1 MKPMKNLLLMGL
13 LSALG
18 AGGALAA
25 ERSHFTHFITRDGAA
40 LKDGDKVFRFAGIH
54 APELH
59 RIEDDARGPCRADP
73 RGWGQYFKW
82 PTAQEQQNWI
92 QAMVQTGAKAQRV
105 YVLSVQQE
113 FDKAC
118 GRETHILAPETAPGH
133 HAATSY
139 FDAAAVAAWANR
151 SPYSSALRM
160 SGCCWVSV
168 DADDVG
174 AAACRAARASATSR
188 SVSVLTWR

>member
-13 LSALG
+13 LSALA

-25 ERSHFTHFITRDGAA
+25 ERSHFTHFITRDGAT

-92 QAMVQTGAKAQRV
+92 RG
-105 YVLSVQQE
+105 
-113 FDKAC
+113 D
-118 GRETHILAPETAPGH
+118 G
-133 HAATSY
+133 
-139 FDAAAVAAWANR
+139 ANR
-151 SPYSSALRM
+151 GESPARLR
-160 SGCCWVSV
+160 
-168 DADDVG
+168 AVG
-174 AAACRAARASATSR
+174 AAGI
-188 SVSVLTWR
+188 

>member
-25 ERSHFTHFITRDGAA
+25 ERSHFTHFITRDGAT

-82 PTAQEQQNWI
+82 PTAQEQQ
-92 QAMVQTGAKAQRV
+92 T
-105 YVLSVQQE
+105 
-113 FDKAC
+113 D
-118 GRETHILAPETAPGH
+118 PG
-133 HAATSY
+133 
-139 FDAAAVAAWANR
+139 DGANR
-151 SPYSSALRM
+151 GESPARLR
-160 SGCCWVSV
+160 
-168 DADDVG
+168 AVG
-174 AAACRAARASATSR
+174 AAGI
-188 SVSVLTWR
+188 

>member
-25 ERSHFTHFITRDGAA
+25 ERSHFTHFITRDGAT

-113 FDKAC
+113 FDKPA
-118 GRETHILAPETAPGH
+118 
-133 HAATSY
+133 
-139 FDAAAVAAWANR
+139 
-151 SPYSSALRM
+151 
-160 SGCCWVSV
+160 
-168 DADDVG
+168 G
-174 AAACRAARASATSR
+174 ARPIFWRRKRRTVCRG
-188 SVSVLTWR
+188 

>member
-25 ERSHFTHFITRDGAA
+25 ERSHFTHFITRDGATSRTA
-40 LKDGDKVFRFAGIH
+40 TRCFVSPGSTRRSCTASKTMPAACK
-54 APELH
+54 
-59 RIEDDARGPCRADP
+59 ADP

-113 FDKAC
+113 FDRPA
-118 GRETHILAPETAPGH
+118 
-133 HAATSY
+133 
-139 FDAAAVAAWANR
+139 
-151 SPYSSALRM
+151 
-160 SGCCWVSV
+160 
-168 DADDVG
+168 G
-174 AAACRAARASATSR
+174 ARPIFWRRKRRTACRG
-188 SVSVLTWR
+188 

>member
-25 ERSHFTHFITRDGAA
+25 ERSHFTHFITRDGAT

-82 PTAQEQQNWI
+82 PTAR
-92 QAMVQTGAKAQRV
+92 GATK
-105 YVLSVQQE
+105 L
-113 FDKAC
+113 D
-118 GRETHILAPETAPGH
+118 PG
-133 HAATSY
+133 
-139 FDAAAVAAWANR
+139 DGANR
-151 SPYSSALRM
+151 GESPARLR
-160 SGCCWVSV
+160 
-168 DADDVG
+168 AVG
-174 AAACRAARASATSR
+174 AAGI
-188 SVSVLTWR
+188 

>member
-25 ERSHFTHFITRDGAA
+25 ERSHFEHFITRDGAA

-82 PTAQEQQNWI
+82 PTAQSSK
-92 QAMVQTGAKAQRV
+92 TDPCDG
-105 YVLSVQQE
+105 
-113 FDKAC
+113 
-118 GRETHILAPETAPGH
+118 
-133 HAATSY
+133 
-139 FDAAAVAAWANR
+139 ANR
-151 SPYSSALRM
+151 GESSAR
-160 SGCCWVSV
+160 VR
-168 DADDVG
+168 AVG
-174 AAACRAARASATSR
+174 AAG
-188 SVSVLTWR
+188 V

>member
-25 ERSHFTHFITRDGAA
+25 ERSHFTHFITRDGAT

-59 RIEDDARGPCRADP
+59 RIEDDARGSCRADP

-82 PTAQEQQNWI
+82 PTAQSSK
-92 QAMVQTGAKAQRV
+92 T
-105 YVLSVQQE
+105 
-113 FDKAC
+113 D
-118 GRETHILAPETAPGH
+118 PG
-133 HAATSY
+133 
-139 FDAAAVAAWANR
+139 DGANR
-151 SPYSSALRM
+151 GESPARLR
-160 SGCCWVSV
+160 
-168 DADDVG
+168 AVG
-174 AAACRAARASATSR
+174 AAGI
-188 SVSVLTWR
+188 

>member
-13 LSALG
+13 LSALA

-25 ERSHFTHFITRDGAA
+25 ERSHFTHFITRDGAT

-82 PTAQEQQNWI
+82 PTAQSSK
-92 QAMVQTGAKAQRV
+92 TDPCDG
-105 YVLSVQQE
+105 
-113 FDKAC
+113 
-118 GRETHILAPETAPGH
+118 
-133 HAATSY
+133 
-139 FDAAAVAAWANR
+139 ANR
-151 SPYSSALRM
+151 GESPARLR
-160 SGCCWVSV
+160 
-168 DADDVG
+168 AVG
-174 AAACRAARASATSR
+174 AAGI
-188 SVSVLTWR
+188 

>member
-25 ERSHFTHFITRDGAA
+25 ERSHLRTLSLATAPPSRTAT
-40 LKDGDKVFRFAGIH
+40 KVFRFAGIH

-82 PTAQEQQNWI
+82 PTAQEQQN
-92 QAMVQTGAKAQRV
+92 
-105 YVLSVQQE
+105 
-113 FDKAC
+113 
-118 GRETHILAPETAPGH
+118 
-133 HAATSY
+133 
-139 FDAAAVAAWANR
+139 
-151 SPYSSALRM
+151 
-160 SGCCWVSV
+160 
-168 DADDVG
+168 
-174 AAACRAARASATSR
+174 
-188 SVSVLTWR
+188 

>member
-25 ERSHFTHFITRDGAA
+25 ERSHFTHFITRDGAT

-73 RGWGQYFKW
+73 RGWG
-82 PTAQEQQNWI
+82 A
-92 QAMVQTGAKAQRV
+92 
-105 YVLSVQQE
+105 
-113 FDKAC
+113 
-118 GRETHILAPETAPGH
+118 IL
-133 HAATSY
+133 
-139 FDAAAVAAWANR
+139 
-151 SPYSSALRM
+151 
-160 SGCCWVSV
+160 
-168 DADDVG
+168 
-174 AAACRAARASATSR
+174 
-188 SVSVLTWR
+188 

>member
-25 ERSHFTHFITRDGAA
+25 
-40 LKDGDKVFRFAGIH
+40 V
-54 APELH
+54 
-59 RIEDDARGPCRADP
+59 EDDARGPCRADP

-118 GRETHILAPETAPGH
+118 GRETHILAPETADGMPRLNEKAMRVYDNMIAEADKQGLRLICRLSTTGGGG
-133 HAATSY
+133 AGASSLR
-139 FDAAAVAAWANR
+139 R
-151 SPYSSALRM
+151 SIMKKRKTFIGPI
-160 SGCCWVSV
+160 
-168 DADDVG
+168 
-174 AAACRAARASATSR
+174 ARPSKPI
-188 SVSVLTWR
+188 WM